1 MIDLSTEFAG
11 LRLKNPIVA
20 ASSGLTR
27 NLKTIKDLEAAGVAA
42 IVLKSLF
49 EEQIEAEMS
58 QMMSPMDYP
67 EAADY
72 INAYVQSNEIS
83 KHLDFLREVK
93 REVAIPVIASINCF
107 RSDSWVD
114 FAKHPIVIQLFNII
128 C

>member
-93 REVAIPVIASINCF
+93 REVAIPVI
-107 RSDSWVD
+107 
-114 FAKHPIVIQLFNII
+114 
-128 C
+128 